1 MDAGI
6 QPQLRADWANLH
18 GMVRRCVRGR
28 SMDDKFG
35 YLGRQYRLK
44 VVPHMQEGVKMIRG
58 FIVVQIHRPTR
69 PEVTREPVA

>member
-1 MDAGI
+1 
-6 QPQLRADWANLH
+6 
-18 GMVRRCVRGR
+18 
-28 SMDDKFG
+28 MDDKFG